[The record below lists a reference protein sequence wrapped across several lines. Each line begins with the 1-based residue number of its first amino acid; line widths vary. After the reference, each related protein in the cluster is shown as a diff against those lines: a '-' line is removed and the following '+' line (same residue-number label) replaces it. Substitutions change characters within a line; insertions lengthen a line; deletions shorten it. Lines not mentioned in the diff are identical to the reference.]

1 MSKRI
6 TRLLLVALVSACAVS
21 GAMAAT
27 GKTTKSKTAAKP
39 AAALPTL
46 VWRGDYA
53 TARGVVD
60 DVAKAWEKSGKGRI
74 DIQPFNTASGLDA
87 VAHGLAD
94 VAGSARASAGGAE
107 SDLLFTPVAFDALV
121 MIEHPS
127 NGVVN
132 LTVKQ
137 LHDIYFGKITNWK
150 DVGGKD
156 APINLYAVASPGD
169 GVEYSLR
176 RLIFGRG
183 NQPVAA
189 PRLYVNTAKLEEA
202 VTLDPN
208 ALGVTT
214 LSGVATNAKVK
225 MVSVDG
231 TRPSLSTISDGSYL
245 LYTPLYLVTDKNS
258 PKATQIA
265 AFMEFLHTDEV
276 KALAR
281 QHQLVPYTDAPQ
293 LAEQDMARRQKLL
306 AENDI
311 KMPDEPAPA
320 PTPEATP
327 VAAPGA
333 TYAAAAAAAPTSEHT
348 QEAKQAMDAR
358 NAAAADPKADASAGT
373 ASTAAASQTY
383 TVGKGDTLS
392 TIAKKY
398 SVTVA
403 QLKSWNNLSSDT
415 LKLDQVL
422 RVSGN

>member
-1 MSKRI
+1 MSSFRFS
-6 TRLLLVALVSACAVS
+6 RLFFVALITACAAS
-21 GAMAAT
+21 GALAA
-27 GKTTKSKTAAKP
+27 GKAKTKPSKP
-39 AAALPTL
+39 AAPALPSL

-60 DVAKAWEKSGKGRI
+60 DVSKAWEKSGKGRI
-74 DIQPFNTASGLDA
+74 DVQPFNTASGLDA

-94 VAGSARASAGGAE
+94 VAGSARGSAGGTE
-107 SDLLFTPVAFDALV
+107 SDLVFTPVAFDALV
-121 MIEHPS
+121 MITHPS
-127 NGVVN
+127 NSVPN

-156 APINLYAVASPGD
+156 APIDLYAVASPGD

-189 PRLYVNTAKLEEA
+189 PRLYVNTTKLEEA

-214 LSGVATNAKVK
+214 LSGVAANTKVR
-225 MVSVDG
+225 MVNVDG
-231 TRPSLSTISDGSYL
+231 VHPSLATVSDGSYL
-245 LYTPLYLVTDKNS
+245 LYTPLYLVTNRNN
-258 PKATQIA
+258 PKTAQIQ
-265 AFMEFLHTDEV
+265 AFMEFLHTDQV

-293 LAEQDMARRQKLL
+293 LAENDKARREKLL
-306 AENDI
+306 AENGI
-311 KMPDEPAPA
+311 PMPDEPAPA
-320 PTPEATP
+320 PAPETTP

-333 TYAAAAAAAPTSEHT
+333 TYAAGAAAAPTSEQT
-348 QEAKQAMDAR
+348 LAAKQAMDVR
-358 NAAAADPKADASAGT
+358 NSTDAVATT
-373 ASTAAASQTY
+373 ASPTASQTH
-383 TVGKGDTLS
+383 TVTKGDTLS

-403 QLKSWNNLSSDT
+403 QLKSWNHLSSDN

-422 RVSGN
+422 QVSGN

>member
-1 MSKRI
+1 MSLRI
-6 TRLLLVALVSACAVS
+6 SRLLLVALLSACAAS
-21 GAMAAT
+21 GALAA
-27 GKTTKSKTAAKP
+27 GKTKSKTPAKP
-39 AAALPTL
+39 AAAALPTL

-60 DVAKAWEKSGKGRI
+60 DVSKAWEKSGKGRI
-74 DIQPFNTASGLDA
+74 DVQPFNTASGLDA
-87 VAHGLAD
+87 VSHGLAD
-94 VAGSARASAGGAE
+94 VAGSARGSAGGAE
-107 SDLLFTPVAFDALV
+107 SDLVFTPVAFDALV
-121 MIEHPS
+121 MITHPS
-127 NGVVN
+127 NGVTD

-214 LSGVATNAKVK
+214 LSGVASNGKVK

-231 TRPSLSTISDGSYL
+231 TRPSVATITDGSYL
-245 LYTPLYLVTDKNS
+245 LYTPLYLVTNKNS
-258 PKATQIA
+258 PKATQIE
-265 AFMEFLHTDEV
+265 AFMEFLHTDQV

-281 QHQLVPYTDAPQ
+281 AHQLVPYTDAPG
-293 LAEQDMARRQKLL
+293 LSDDRARREKLL
-306 AENDI
+306 AENGL
-311 KMPDEPAPA
+311 KMPDEEPTPAPA
-320 PTPEATP
+320 PTP
-327 VAAPGA
+327 VSAPGA
-333 TYAAAAAAAPTSEHT
+333 TYAAAAAVAPTSERT
-348 QEAKQAMDAR
+348 QEAKQAMETR
-358 NAAAADPKADASAGT
+358 NATAADAKAG
-373 ASTAAASQTY
+373 QTH
-383 TVGKGDTLS
+383 TVIKGDTLS
-392 TIAKKY
+392 TIAQKY

-403 QLKSWNNLSSDT
+403 QLKSWNHLSNDT

-422 RVSGN
+422 QVSGN

>member
-1 MSKRI
+1 MSRRI
-6 TRLLLVALVSACAVS
+6 SRLLIVALLSTCAAS
-21 GAMAAT
+21 GALAA
-27 GKTTKSKTAAKP
+27 GKTKSSAKSTK
-39 AAALPTL
+39 AAALPSL

-74 DIQPFNTASGLDA
+74 EIEPFNTASGLDA

-94 VAGSARASAGGAE
+94 VAGSARGSAGGAE
-107 SDLLFTPVAFDALV
+107 TDLQFMPVAYDALV
-121 MIEHPS
+121 MITHPS
-127 NGVVN
+127 NPTGN

-214 LSGVATNAKVK
+214 LSGVANNGKVK
-225 MVSVDG
+225 MVSVNG
-231 TRPSLSTISDGSYL
+231 TRPSLATVTDGSYT
-245 LYTPLYLVTDKNS
+245 LYTPLYLVTNANS
-258 PKATQIA
+258 PKAAVIQQ
-265 AFMEFLHTDEV
+265 FMEFLHTDTV

-281 QHQLVPYTDAPQ
+281 QHQLVPYSDAPE
-293 LAEQDMARRQKLL
+293 LAANDTLPGTHRMPTCLPSACRSLAR
-306 AENDI
+306 
-311 KMPDEPAPA
+311 MPGVSDASMHSMPAPDSA
-320 PTPEATP
+320 ILPRWIMCHA
-327 VAAPGA
+327 VASP
-333 TYAAAAAAAPTSEHT
+333 
-348 QEAKQAMDAR
+348 R
-358 NAAAADPKADASAGT
+358 SAEYWHIGET
-373 ASTAAASQTY
+373 TMRL
-383 TVGKGDTLS
+383 G
-392 TIAKKY
+392 
-398 SVTVA
+398 SVT
-403 QLKSWNNLSSDT
+403 
-415 LKLDQVL
+415 L
-422 RVSGN
+422 RSVSGEKSALMDYAL

>member
-1 MSKRI
+1 M
-6 TRLLLVALVSACAVS
+6 TRLLLVALISACAVS

-27 GKTTKSKTAAKP
+27 GKTKSKTAAKP

-94 VAGSARASAGGAE
+94 VAGSARNSAGGAE

-127 NGVVN
+127 NGVAN

-214 LSGVATNAKVK
+214 LSGVATNSKVK

-231 TRPSLSTISDGSYL
+231 TRPSVSTISDGSYL

-306 AENDI
+306 AENGI

-320 PTPEATP
+320 PTPAPDATP
-327 VAAPGA
+327 IAAPGA
-333 TYAAAAAAAPTSEHT
+333 TYAAGAAMAPTSEHT
-348 QEAKQAMDAR
+348 QEAKQAMEASHT
-358 NAAAADPKADASAGT
+358 AAADSKAGAST
-373 ASTAAASQTY
+373 ASTTAGQTY
-383 TVGKGDTLS
+383 TVSKGDSLS